1 MQARNVDLPL
11 PKRLLQSR
19 QQRDFQAMTD
29 LDSIESHGSDL
40 MDDVFALGMA
50 LAIPARRK

>member
-1 MQARNVDLPL
+1 MQARNLDLPL

-19 QQRDFQAMTD
+19 QQRDFQAMAD

-50 LAIPARRK
+50 LAIPAGRK